1 MALNDL
7 LALLYPTSCLMCR
20 KGEVTLCPNCEP
32 LLWSCTDLYRL
43 HGLGLY
49 SALHYNEA
57 SAQLILAAKEDNDR
71 AASRYLA
78 ELMANRFGR
87 VHREMS
93 RESYLLVPVPSSRAA
108 DKRRG
113 YEHMVILA
121 KLAAR
126 RISSDYEVRCRV
138 APVLVPAR
146 KVADQSRLTA
156 AQRRENMS
164 GALLLRPGQV
174 RGDGGDEGI
183 ILVDDLVTSGST
195 MGEALRALR
204 AGSYEPDALLSACV
218 AGRFLANKIGR

>member
-1 MALNDL
+1 MAFNDL
-7 LALLYPTSCLMCR
+7 LALLYPTSCLLCGM
-20 KGEVTLCPNCEP
+20 GEVTLCPHCEP
-32 LLWSCTDLYRL
+32 LLWSCTDLYQL

-57 SAQLILAAKEDNDR
+57 SAHLILAAKEDNDR

-78 ELMANRFGR
+78 DLIANRFGR
-87 VHREMS
+87 LHRELR

-113 YEHMVILA
+113 YEHMMILA
-121 KLAAR
+121 KLATG
-126 RISSDYEVRCRV
+126 RISTEYGVNCRV

-164 GALLLRPGQV
+164 GALLLRPGQE
-174 RGDGGDEGI
+174 RGDEGI

>member
-7 LALLYPTSCLMCR
+7 LALLYPTSCLLCS
-20 KGEVTLCPNCEP
+20 KGEVTLCPHCEP

-43 HGLGLY
+43 HGLDLY

-57 SAQLILAAKEDNDR
+57 SAHLILAAKEDNDR

-126 RISSDYEVRCRV
+126 KIALDYDVHCRV
-138 APVLVPAR
+138 APVLVPVR

-164 GALLLRPGQV
+164 GALRLRPGLT
-174 RGDGGDEGI
+174 RGDEGI

-218 AGRFLANKIGR
+218 AGRFLVNKIGR

>member
-1 MALNDL
+1 MALHDL
-7 LALLYPTSCLMCR
+7 LSLLYPTSCLLCSQ
-20 KGEVTLCPNCEP
+20 GDVTLCPQCEP
-32 LLWSCTDLYRL
+32 LLWSCTDIYRL
-43 HGLGLY
+43 HGLDLY

-78 ELMANRFGR
+78 ELMAMRFAR
-87 VHREMS
+87 AHRELC
-93 RESYLLVPVPSSRAA
+93 RRSYVLVPVPSSRAA

-113 YEHMVILA
+113 YQHMVILA
-121 KLAAR
+121 RLAAQ
-126 RISSDYEVRCRV
+126 RISLEYGVSCRV
-138 APVLVPAR
+138 EQALVPVR

-164 GALLLRPGQV
+164 GALSSSPGQV
-174 RGDGGDEGI
+174 RGAEGI

>member
-1 MALNDL
+1 MALHDL
-7 LALLYPTSCLMCR
+7 LALLYPTSCLLCT
-20 KGEVTLCPNCEP
+20 KGDVTLCPQCEP
-32 LLWSCTDLYRL
+32 LLWSCTDVYRL
-43 HGLGLY
+43 HGLDLY
-49 SALHYNEA
+49 SSLHYNEA
-57 SAQLILAAKEDNDR
+57 SAHLILAAKEDNDR
-71 AASRYLA
+71 AASHYLA
-78 ELMANRFGR
+78 ELMAIRFSR
-87 VHREMS
+87 VHRKLC
-93 RESYLLVPVPSSRAA
+93 RRSYLLVPVPSSRTA

-126 RISSDYEVRCRV
+126 RISTDYEVRCRV
-138 APVLVPAR
+138 APVLVPVR

-164 GALLLRPGQV
+164 EALRLRPGLT
-174 RGDGGDEGI
+174 RGDEGI

-218 AGRFLANKIGR
+218 AGRFLVNKIGR